1 MDGIRA
7 AVESMQQEELRLR
20 DERIDEMAHAYT
32 VSVLSG
38 ILTGVTGA
46 LFSFAVAY
54 LLWRLIAN
62 RRQQEWLQS
71 AQIALSKITAGE
83 QRLDQLSDNTLRFL
97 AESLDAQV
105 GAFFSR
111 DGDAFRR
118 TGAYGLPAGAAVPE
132 KFERGDSLLAQAAHD
147 NRTFAIHN
155 VPDNYLAFGSSLGR
169 SKPRNLL
176 IVPIS
181 DEGEVNAVIELGFLQ
196 AIDRDATE
204 LFERVSETI
213 GVAIR
218 SVKFRAHLQ
227 NLLEETQRQSEELQ
241 SQGEELRVSNEELE
255 EQGRALRESQGRLEN
270 QQAELEETNAQ
281 LEEQTQLLE
290 AQRDEITR
298 AKETLE
304 TRAQE
309 LDQASRYKSDFLANM
324 SHELRTPLNSSLIL
338 AKLLADNAGG
348 NLTEEQVKYAAT
360 IESAGNDLLALI
372 NDILDLSKIEAGH
385 MDMRLETIGMKE
397 IVDDLSRVFAPMAE
411 YKGLEFRIE
420 IFPGCPDSIEIR

>member
-1 MDGIRA
+1 M
-7 AVESMQQEELRLR
+7 
-20 DERIDEMAHAYT
+20 
-32 VSVLSG
+32 
-38 ILTGVTGA
+38 
-46 LFSFAVAY
+46 
-54 LLWRLIAN
+54 
-62 RRQQEWLQS
+62 
-71 AQIALSKITAGE
+71 
-83 QRLDQLSDNTLRFL
+83 
-97 AESLDAQV
+97 
-105 GAFFSR
+105 
-111 DGDAFRR
+111 
-118 TGAYGLPAGAAVPE
+118 
-132 KFERGDSLLAQAAHD
+132 
-147 NRTFAIHN
+147 
-155 VPDNYLAFGSSLGR
+155 
-169 SKPRNLL
+169 
-176 IVPIS
+176 
-181 DEGEVNAVIELGFLQ
+181 
-196 AIDRDATE
+196 
-204 LFERVSETI
+204 SETI

-298 AKETLE
+298 AKDTLE
-304 TRAQE
+304 TRVHE

-348 NLTEEQVKYAAT
+348 NLTEEQVKYAST

-411 YKGLEFRIE
+411 YKGLEYRIE
-420 IFPGCPDSIEIR
+420 VFPGCPDSIESDKQRLEQILKNLLSNALKFTEHGKVELAISRAGDGRVAFAVSDTGIGISPEQQSVIFEAFRQADGTTNRKYGGTGLGLSISRELAAAARRRNSGRQQVG